1 MRYLG
6 RAPRKG
12 KRRNMKHSSER
23 ILTTHVGSLPRPDD
37 VMDFLTAKE
46 TGEPYDRAAFDSC
59 MRRAVRDV
67 VAEQVAL
74 GIDVVS
80 DGEASKPGYATYIQD
95 RLTGFSGTSPP
106 IHFADL
112 DGFPKYRVRMGQAA
126 AVRRIVRAR
135 CTGPVA
141 VRDTLALEAD
151 LENFRDALDASEAEE
166 GFLNAASPGVIA
178 IFQSNDYYPSH
189 ETYLA
194 ALAAAMKE
202 EYSAVTRA
210 GFLLQVDCP
219 DLAMGRHVS
228 FSEMS
233 DAEFLK
239 QAELNVEALN
249 EALADVPAESVR
261 MHICWGNYE
270 GPHHC
275 DIGLEKILNIIV
287 KAKPSAISVEAANPR
302 HAHEWAVLHEMG
314 LPHDKILIPGLIDST
329 SNYIEH
335 PELVA
340 QRIQRFAD
348 VIGRERVIA
357 GVDCGFGTFAGI
369 GKVDPKICQLKLKA
383 LVEGAALAS
392 ERLW

>member
-1 MRYLG
+1 
-6 RAPRKG
+6 
-12 KRRNMKHSSER
+12 MKHSSDR
-23 ILTTHVGSLPRPDD
+23 ILTTHVGSLPRPSD
-37 VMDFLTAKE
+37 VMDFLVAKE
-46 TGEPYDRAAFDSC
+46 SGEPYDAAGFDAC

-74 GIDVVS
+74 GIDIVS
-80 DGEASKPGYATYIQD
+80 DGEASKPGYATYVKD
-95 RLTGFSGTSPP
+95 RLTGFSGDSPP

-126 AVRRIVRAR
+126 GARRVVRAR

-141 VRDTLALEAD
+141 VRDTLSLEAD
-151 LENFRDALDASEAEE
+151 LENFRDAVDAAEAEE

-189 ETYLA
+189 DAYLA

-202 EYSAVTRA
+202 EYNAVVRA

-239 QAELNVEALN
+239 QAEHNIEALN
-249 EALADVPAESVR
+249 EALSDVPADSVR

-275 DIGLEKILNIIV
+275 DIGLEKILDIIV

-302 HAHEWAVLHEMG
+302 HAHEWAVLREVG
-314 LPHDKILIPGLIDST
+314 LPDDKILIPGLIDST

-340 QRIQRFAD
+340 QRIERFASA
-348 VIGRERVIA
+348 IGRERVIA
-357 GVDCGFGTFAGI
+357 GVDCGFGTFAGM
-369 GKVDPKICQLKLKA
+369 GKVDPKICHLKLKA
-383 LVEGAALAS
+383 LAEGAAIAS